1 VLTRKEKDIMA
12 YTWGEIQ
19 VESLK
24 KMFLNNDSIFQSDL
38 SQMKEDNK
46 YKIYLNAMPQA
57 CNEGIAECLKRGRP
71 YFKTFEFTQYP
82 TLSVTGNGY
91 KTVTF
96 DGEHEYVYESEDGLA
111 YYFEVDN
118 VSNIKIEVL
127 EEGVWVTKNSIENR
141 KSNPGKFVEHKGFIE
156 NPDKKKVRIVFG
168 GIIPYHIRN
177 IAIYHK
183 NYNLGDNKTDYIPD
197 YKPYNIYDLTKVVK
211 DFYKIEKLYHED
223 EVHELV
229 NRNDYVMQDDK
240 TLVIDE
246 RLSGNF
252 ILKYQPYPQKITL
265 ETDDDTKIQL
275 EDEVALILP
284 LYIASQLYKDD
295 DIAMATMYRN
305 EFETALENMYPTY
318 NDLKFVNKSG
328 WL

>member
-1 VLTRKEKDIMA
+1 MA

-118 VSNIKIEVL
+118 VSNIRIEVL
-127 EEGVWVTKNSIENR
+127 EEGVWVTKNSVENR
-141 KSNPGKFVEHKGFIE
+141 KSNPGKFVEYKGFIE

-223 EVHELV
+223 ELHELV

-240 TLVIDE
+240 TLVIDD

-295 DIAMATMYRN
+295 DIAMSTVYRN

-318 NDLKFVNKSG
+318 NDLKFINKSG

>member
-1 VLTRKEKDIMA
+1 MA

-19 VESLK
+19 IESLK
-24 KMFLNNDSIFQSDL
+24 KMFLNNTSIFQSEL
-38 SQMKEDNK
+38 AQMREDNK

-57 CNEGIAECLKRGRP
+57 CNEGIAECLKRSRP
-71 YFKTFEFTQYP
+71 YIKTFEFTQYP
-82 TLSVTGNGY
+82 PMSVSGNGY

-96 DGEHEYVYESEDGLA
+96 DGEHDYIYESDGGLA

-118 VSNIKIEVL
+118 VANIFVEVY
-127 EEGVWVTKNSIENR
+127 EDGEWVRKSTVENR
-141 KSNPGKFVEHKGFIE
+141 KSNPGKFIEYKGFIT
-156 NPDKKKVRIVFG
+156 NPDKKRVRLVFG
-168 GIIPYHIRN
+168 GVIPYHIRN
-177 IAIYHK
+177 IAIYNK

-197 YKPYNIYDLTKVVK
+197 YKPYNVYELNKLVK

-223 EVHELV
+223 ELHELM
-229 NRNDYVMQDDK
+229 NRNDYIMQDDK
-240 TLVIDE
+240 TLVIDDK
-246 RLSGNF
+246 LTGNF

-305 EFETALENMYPTY
+305 EFETALENRYPRH